1 MSIFTYFTKKR
12 REQRRK
18 LKELKAFASRFST
31 LDRLEQSG
39 LLTFDA
45 KSRRLFI
52 AQSLAVLM
60 MKDAESWV
68 AFVTNVY
75 QWLYYQQAQEA
86 WNAHFLK
93 EELAAVRKAAAGF
106 SPEVLAE
113 GKRQSR
119 ARGSQRGSA
128 LDEHSEALATNGT
141 QEQADGTA
149 TNQTSPNPV
158 DNQTTPPYGHP
169 SYSGG
174 ETDTRVQLSRADVER
189 IRLAARQ
196 QVAESD
202 IEPPKIE
209 PFEFFIVQDT
219 TDAAAKL
226 IAVGYFNPETND
238 MELAPWSEV
247 EPLLHQSRQE

>member
-1 MSIFTYFTKKR
+1 MSIFTYFSKKR
-12 REQRRK
+12 REQRKK
-18 LKELKAFASRFST
+18 LSELKNFSSVFST

-39 LLTFDA
+39 LLTFDS

-60 MKDAESWV
+60 MRNAESWV
-68 AFVTNVY
+68 NFVNNVY

-93 EELAAVRKAAAGF
+93 EELAAVR
-106 SPEVLAE
+106 
-113 GKRQSR
+113 R
-119 ARGSQRGSA
+119 AS
-128 LDEHSEALATNGT
+128 
-141 QEQADGTA
+141 
-149 TNQTSPNPV
+149 V
-158 DNQTTPPYGHP
+158 
-169 SYSGG
+169 G
-174 ETDTRVQLSRADVER
+174 ENHETVQLSRADIER

-202 IEPPKIE
+202 MEPPKVE

-219 TDAAAKL
+219 TDAAARL

-247 EPLLHQSRQE
+247 LPLITPSSSKSSSEA

>member
-1 MSIFTYFTKKR
+1 MSIFTYFSKKR
-12 REQRRK
+12 REQRKK
-18 LKELKAFASRFST
+18 LSELKNFSSVFST
-31 LDRLEQSG
+31 FDRLEQSG
-39 LLTFDA
+39 LLTFDS

-60 MKDAESWV
+60 MRNAESWV
-68 AFVTNVY
+68 NFVNNVY

-93 EELAAVRKAAAGF
+93 EELAAVR
-106 SPEVLAE
+106 
-113 GKRQSR
+113 R
-119 ARGSQRGSA
+119 AS
-128 LDEHSEALATNGT
+128 
-141 QEQADGTA
+141 
-149 TNQTSPNPV
+149 V
-158 DNQTTPPYGHP
+158 
-169 SYSGG
+169 G
-174 ETDTRVQLSRADVER
+174 ENHETVQLSRADIER

-202 IEPPKIE
+202 MEPPKVE

-219 TDAAAKL
+219 TDAAARL

-247 EPLLHQSRQE
+247 LPLITPSSSKSSSEA

>member
-1 MSIFTYFTKKR
+1 MSIFTYFSKKR

-18 LKELKAFASRFST
+18 LKELKAFSSVFST

-39 LLTFDA
+39 LLVWDQ
-45 KSRRLFI
+45 KQRRLFI
-52 AQSLAVLM
+52 AQSLFVPTAR
-60 MKDAESWV
+60 DAES
-68 AFVTNVY
+68 FVTFTQNVY
-75 QWLYYQQAQEA
+75 LWLTYQESQRL
-86 WNAHFLK
+86 WNDHFLK
-93 EELAAVRKAAAGF
+93 EELAAVR
-106 SPEVLAE
+106 
-113 GKRQSR
+113 R
-119 ARGSQRGSA
+119 ASVG
-128 LDEHSEALATNGT
+128 
-141 QEQADGTA
+141 
-149 TNQTSPNPV
+149 
-158 DNQTTPPYGHP
+158 DNH
-169 SYSGG
+169 
-174 ETDTRVQLSRADVER
+174 ETVQLSRADVER

-238 MELAPWSEV
+238 MEIAPWSEV

>member
-39 LLTFDA
+39 LLTFDS

-52 AQSLAVLM
+52 AQPLAVLM

-68 AFVTNVY
+68 AFINNAY
-75 QWLYYQQAQEA
+75 QWIYYQQAQEA
-86 WNAHFLK
+86 WNGHFLK
-93 EELAAVRKAAAGF
+93 EELAAVR
-106 SPEVLAE
+106 
-113 GKRQSR
+113 R
-119 ARGSQRGSA
+119 AS
-128 LDEHSEALATNGT
+128 
-141 QEQADGTA
+141 
-149 TNQTSPNPV
+149 V
-158 DNQTTPPYGHP
+158 
-169 SYSGG
+169 G
-174 ETDTRVQLSRADVER
+174 ENHETVQLSRADVER

-247 EPLLHQSRQE
+247 EPLIKKAQEP

>member
-1 MSIFTYFTKKR
+1 MSIFTYFSKKR
-12 REQRRK
+12 REQRKK
-18 LKELKAFASRFST
+18 LKELKQFSSTFST
-31 LDRLEQSG
+31 LDRMEQSG
-39 LLTFDA
+39 LLTFDS

-52 AQSLAVLM
+52 AQSLAILM
-60 MKDAESWV
+60 MKNAQSWV
-68 AFVTNVY
+68 NFITNVY

-93 EELAAVRKAAAGF
+93 EELAAVRKA
-106 SPEVLAE
+106 SV
-113 GKRQSR
+113 
-119 ARGSQRGSA
+119 
-128 LDEHSEALATNGT
+128 
-141 QEQADGTA
+141 
-149 TNQTSPNPV
+149 
-158 DNQTTPPYGHP
+158 
-169 SYSGG
+169 G
-174 ETDTRVQLSRADVER
+174 ENRETVQLSRADVER

-247 EPLLHQSRQE
+247 EPLVRAASGSHE

>member
-1 MSIFTYFTKKR
+1 MDFALTCRLRGDSPKTEWPYIYLCLCQTKKVTIMGLFSYFSKKR

-18 LKELKAFASRFST
+18 LRELRAFSSTFST

-39 LLTFDA
+39 LLVWDQ
-45 KSRRLFI
+45 KQRRLFI
-52 AQSLAVLM
+52 NQSLAVLM
-60 MKDAESWV
+60 MRDAESWV
-68 AFVTNVY
+68 NFVTNVY

-93 EELAAVRKAAAGF
+93 EELAAVRKAATGF
-106 SPEVLAE
+106 SPEVM
-113 GKRQSR
+113 
-119 ARGSQRGSA
+119 GSQRGS
-128 LDEHSEALATNGT
+128 
-141 QEQADGTA
+141 EQADIEA
-149 TNQTSPNPV
+149 
-158 DNQTTPPYGHP
+158 DQTTPPYGHP

-202 IEPPKIE
+202 IEPPKVE
-209 PFEFFIVQDT
+209 PFEMFIVEDT
-219 TDAAAKL
+219 VDAKPRI
-226 IAVGYFNPETND
+226 IAVGYFNPETGD

-247 EPLLHQSRQE
+247 EPLIKRQEP

>member
-1 MSIFTYFTKKR
+1 MSIFTYFSKKR
-12 REQRRK
+12 REQRKK
-18 LKELKAFASRFST
+18 LKELKQFSSTFTT

-39 LLTFDA
+39 LLTFDS

-52 AQSLAVLM
+52 AQSLAILM
-60 MKDAESWV
+60 MKDAQSWV
-68 AFVTNVY
+68 NFITNVY

-93 EELAAVRKAAAGF
+93 EELAAVRKASVG
-106 SPEVLAE
+106 EN
-113 GKRQSR
+113 
-119 ARGSQRGSA
+119 
-128 LDEHSEALATNGT
+128 HEA
-141 QEQADGTA
+141 
-149 TNQTSPNPV
+149 
-158 DNQTTPPYGHP
+158 
-169 SYSGG
+169 
-174 ETDTRVQLSRADVER
+174 VQLSRPDIER

-238 MELAPWSEV
+238 MEIAPWSEI
-247 EPLLHQSRQE
+247 EPLLKKGEDN

>member
-1 MSIFTYFTKKR
+1 MGIFTYFTKKR

-18 LKELKAFASRFST
+18 LSELKAFASNFTT

-45 KSRRLFI
+45 KSHRLFI

-86 WNAHFLK
+86 WNGHFLK
-93 EELAAVRKAAAGF
+93 EDLAAVRKASVG
-106 SPEVLAE
+106 EN
-113 GKRQSR
+113 
-119 ARGSQRGSA
+119 
-128 LDEHSEALATNGT
+128 H
-141 QEQADGTA
+141 
-149 TNQTSPNPV
+149 QT
-158 DNQTTPPYGHP
+158 
-169 SYSGG
+169 
-174 ETDTRVQLSRADVER
+174 VQLSRADVER
-189 IRLAARQ
+189 IRFAARK

-202 IEPPKIE
+202 IEPPKVE
-209 PFEFFIVQDT
+209 PFEMFIVEDT
-219 TDAAAKL
+219 VDAKPKI

-238 MELAPWSEV
+238 MELAPWSEIQ
-247 EPLLHQSRQE
+247 PLLKKGGDN